1 MSCLFRSIGYFLNKN
16 QDEVRSKICDYL
28 DNNGEI
34 IKGVN
39 TKDLIKF
46 ENKNYIQNMRKS
58 NTQGGGIEIQ
68 CACNIWNLKIIVVNI
83 RDSKQKKNIDFFP
96 IDSNKINKI
105 IKITWNGGHYE
116 PLK

>member
-1 MSCLFRSIGYFLNKN
+1 MSCLFRSIGYFLNLN
-16 QDEVRSKICDYL
+16 QDNVRAKICDYL
-28 DNNGEI
+28 QNNGDI

-58 NTQGGGIEIQ
+58 KTQGGGIEIQ

-83 RDSKQKKNIDFFP
+83 RDKTKNIEFLP
-96 IDSNKINKI
+96 INNNKINKI

>member
-1 MSCLFRSIGYFLNKN
+1 MSCLFRSIGYFLNLN
-16 QDEVRSKICDYL
+16 QDNVRSKVCDYL
-28 DNNGEI
+28 QNNGNI

-39 TKDLIKF
+39 TKDLLKF
-46 ENKNYIQNMRKS
+46 EDKNYIQNMRKQ

-83 RDSKQKKNIDFFP
+83 RDKTKNIDFLP
-96 IDSNKINKI
+96 INKDNINKI